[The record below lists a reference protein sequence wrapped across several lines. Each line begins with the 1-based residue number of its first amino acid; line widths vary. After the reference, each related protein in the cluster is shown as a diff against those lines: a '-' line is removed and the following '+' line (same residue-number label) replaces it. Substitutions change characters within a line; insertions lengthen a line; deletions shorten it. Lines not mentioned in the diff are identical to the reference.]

1 VQSRDRILIVGG
13 DDAQRGRYIEELRAA
28 GLTVEARGG
37 VIEDAEG
44 ADLVL
49 VAGGAEG
56 SRRDG
61 FGAVMDAVSAARKAA
76 GAAAVVV
83 CVSRDADPAL
93 LNEMITAALSSGAD
107 DVVVCP
113 PAAGALIA
121 RIRAGLKMSLA
132 RVSLERFE
140 RYGDALAHLGNSIGV
155 TLETPEILSDIL
167 GRVCEAVGWTRV
179 ALMLCTDETNSV
191 LLVSASDDPSS
202 MKVPI
207 KLDRY
212 PELRAAFESREP
224 VLVEDARSSA
234 LLGPWAEVAAEKGGR
249 ALLAVPLLV
258 ERKVAGALLLRNYV
272 ARPPLGPRAIDF
284 LRVAASM
291 LGLVLKSG
299 RVFEGLREQTRR
311 LAMSRYNEE
320 RRTRALEQYKDFFE
334 ASTDG
339 MIVLDAEAA
348 ILYVNRAAEQMTGY
362 AREGLNGKDFTEL
375 VSPGQRQSLAHIV
388 KQVVGGANLEVF
400 DVALSTTSG
409 ETLTVS
415 VSSSPVLAEHGGAV
429 LAFRD
434 VTEARALE
442 GELRKTSDFLERLI
456 DSAIDGIIC
465 ADLRG
470 NILIF
475 NQGAARLY
483 GYSPGEVVSK
493 LPVWKLYPDGVA
505 RAIMTELRSS
515 DHGGVGRMEPTRREI
530 VTKDGE
536 LVPVSLA
543 ASIVY
548 EDGREIATV
557 GIVSDLRE
565 RIKIEQRLAQAQE
578 KLLVTEKQALI
589 AELAGTTAHELNQP
603 LTSVMGYS
611 ELLKKKMS
619 PDDVHYRAVDIIL
632 REAERM
638 AEIVRKIGKITRY
651 ETKAYVGST
660 QILDLDKSTTD
671 G

>member
-1 VQSRDRILIVGG
+1 MQSRDRILIVGG
-13 DDAQRGRYIEELRAA
+13 DDAQRGRYLDELRAA
-28 GLTVEARGG
+28 GLAVDARGG

-44 ADLVL
+44 AELVL

-61 FGAVMDAVSAARKAA
+61 FGAVMDAITAARKAG
-76 GAAAVVV
+76 GAAAVVA
-83 CVSRDADPAL
+83 CVSREVEPEA
-93 LNEMITAALSSGAD
+93 LNEMIGASLASGAD

-113 PAAGALIA
+113 PPAGALVA
-121 RIRAGLKMSLA
+121 RIRAGLKMAAA
-132 RVSLERFE
+132 RVALERFE
-140 RYGDALAHLGNSIGV
+140 RYGDALAHLGNSVGV
-155 TLETPEILSDIL
+155 TLETPELLSDIL
-167 GRVCEAVGWTRV
+167 GRICESVGWTRV

-207 KLDRY
+207 KIDRY

-224 VLVEDARSSA
+224 VLVEDAKSSA
-234 LLGPWAEVAAEKGGR
+234 LLGPWAEIAAEKGGR

-311 LAMSRYNEE
+311 MPMSRYNEE

-339 MIVLDAEAA
+339 MVVLDAEAA

-362 AREGLNGKDFTEL
+362 AREGLTGKDFTEL
-375 VSPGQRQSLAHIV
+375 VSPGQRASLQNIV

-456 DSAIDGIIC
+456 DSTVDGIIC

-470 NILIF
+470 NVLIF

-483 GYSPGEVVSK
+483 GYSPGEVVGK

-505 RAIMTELRSS
+505 RAIMTELRSH
-515 DHGGVGRMEPTRREI
+515 DHGGVGRMEPSRREI